1 MDTKVFMGIFG
12 AVVGS
17 AFVIFALARKS
28 WPRQKRLLFVYLGV
42 CFYVYGALEYFGIIQ
57 LERM

>member
-1 MDTKVFMGIFG
+1 MDTNVFMGILG

-17 AFVIFALARKS
+17 FFVMFALARKS
-28 WPRQKRLLFVYLGV
+28 WPRQKRLIFVYVGV
-42 CFYVYGALEYFGIIQ
+42 CFYVYGALEFFGIIQ